1 MKHSLALLLV
11 AAPALSHADPATA
24 DADGATETAIHE
36 SEQDHEPAPTPPP
49 RAPTGRFQIG
59 AGYNPDDGFVAS
71 AVVAQDDLF
80 RTGQHLSVSA
90 DVSAIRQRFAVA
102 HAVPDLLGSGLDL
115 RTELFSARRQYPGFS
130 REGTGGAVTLGNRVA
145 PATRV
150 YARYRVEQVAVD
162 LAAAGRMTEP
172 TANLGEGLLAT
183 LGAGIEY
190 STLDSPLLPR
200 RGTRLELFGERA
212 DRRLGSAH
220 ELWRAGALVEHARPI
235 GPFTLRLHGHAT
247 YVGSRDPMGVPL
259 AFRLQHEGHAMVR
272 GYALDTANPLG
283 DNAEAVGRAELELPL
298 IPKLGISLAGFADA
312 GLRYT
317 SDAAWGPRGALLQ
330 RSVGVSLIW
339 RSPIGPL
346 RFDWAFPLDGARR
359 DYQFLFGL
367 GGAG

>member
-1 MKHSLALLLV
+1 MKHSLALLLA
-11 AAPALSHADPATA
+11 AAPALARAEPTA
-24 DADGATETAIHE
+24 AIVDGATDAAVHE
-36 SEQDHEPAPTPPP
+36 SEPEPAPAPAPLP

-71 AVVAQDDLF
+71 ATVAQDDLF

-90 DVSAIRQRFAVA
+90 DVSAIRQRFILA
-102 HAVPDLLGSGLDL
+102 HAVPDLLGTGLDL
-115 RTELFSARRQYPGFS
+115 RTELFSSRRQYPGFS

-150 YARYRVEQVAVD
+150 YARYRVEHVGID
-162 LAAAGRMTEP
+162 LAAASRMTAAS
-172 TANLGEGLLAT
+172 ANLGEGLLAT

-190 STLDSPLLPR
+190 DTLDSPLLPR

-220 ELWRAGALVEHARPI
+220 ELWRAGAVVEHARPI
-235 GPFTLRLHGHAT
+235 GPLTLRLHGHAT
-247 YVGSRDPMGVPL
+247 YVRSRDPMGVPL

-317 SDAAWGPRGALLQ
+317 ADSAWGPRGALLQ

-346 RFDWAFPLDGARR
+346 RFDWAFPLDGADR
-359 DYQFLFGL
+359 DRQFLFGL
-367 GGAG
+367 GGAL